1 MGVVA
6 MSLFGQ
12 YSLGEALKNTYA
24 LILTKIQFPGA
35 RLVRRPLYLRGGKRL
50 LRYGK
55 GLTTGYSCRIEMSG
69 DSPVL
74 VIGDNCKMNDRV
86 HISAH
91 ESVVIGDNVLMGSNI
106 LITDNS
112 HGSYGEGSE
121 GPEVAPDDREIT
133 TSPVRIGDNVWIGEF
148 VSVLPGVTIGDGAV
162 VGSHSVVTHDVEP
175 NTVVAGNPAR
185 PLKRWDVAAN
195 AWVSTRGRTHAG
207 GGAQ

>member
-1 MGVVA
+1 MT
-6 MSLFGQ
+6 LFGQ
-12 YSLGEALKNTYA
+12 YSLGEALKNAYA
-24 LILTKIQFPGA
+24 LALTKIQFPGA

-69 DSPVL
+69 ESPVL
-74 VIGDNCKMNDRV
+74 VIGENCKMNDRV

-112 HGSYGEGSE
+112 HGSYGEGCE
-121 GPEVAPDDREIT
+121 GPDVAPDDREIV

-148 VSVLPGVTIGDGAV
+148 ASILPGVTVGDGAV
-162 VGSHSVVTHDVEP
+162 VGSHSVVTHDVDP
-175 NTVVAGNPAR
+175 GTVVAGNPAR
-185 PLKRWDVAAN
+185 PLKRWDAGSGS
-195 AWVSTRGRTHAG
+195 WVSARVRRHEA
-207 GGAQ
+207 

>member
-1 MGVVA
+1 

-12 YSLGEALKNTYA
+12 YTLSEALKNAYA
-24 LILTKIQFPGA
+24 LALTKIQFPGA

-69 DSPVL
+69 ESPVL
-74 VIGDNCKMNDRV
+74 VIGENCKMNDRV

-106 LITDNS
+106 LITDNG

-121 GPEVAPDDREIT
+121 GPDVAPDDREIV

-148 VSVLPGVTIGDGAV
+148 VSILPGVTVGDGAV
-162 VGSHSVVTHDVEP
+162 IGSHSVVTRDVEP
-175 NTVVAGNPAR
+175 GTVVAGNPAK
-185 PLKRWDVAAN
+185 PLKRWDASSG
-195 AWVSTRGRTHAG
+195 AWARQYEAKGDR
-207 GGAQ
+207 

>member
-1 MGVVA
+1 

-12 YSLGEALKNTYA
+12 YGLGEALKNLYA
-24 LILTKIQFPGA
+24 LALTKVQFPGA
-35 RLVRRPLYLRGGKRL
+35 RLVRRPLYLRGGRRL

-69 DSPVL
+69 ESPVL

-112 HGSYGEGSE
+112 HGSYGEDCE
-121 GPEVAPDDREIT
+121 GPEVSPDDREIV

-148 VSVLPGVTIGDGAV
+148 VSILPGVTVGEGAV
-162 VGSHSVVTHDVEP
+162 IGSNSVVTHDVGP

-185 PLKRWDVAAN
+185 PLKRWEAGRG
-195 AWVSTRGRTHAG
+195 AWVDVRIYRDEV
-207 GGAQ
+207 GGAL